1 MKLSGP
7 GLLFVWC
14 FLIADLISKLV
25 IGLFRLSISPRSS
38 FGRLYISRKIFI
50 SSRLPIC
57 WQITV
62 HSFLL
67 WLYLCVICCDFSFY
81 LSYFVFW
88 VLSLFFLMSQAK
100 GLLIL
105 CFPKKP
111 NFWFHWSFLF
121 FFLSLFYLFLLYLYY
136 FLHALAFSILFLQ
149 YHLTIKQSPC
159 SLQSTSL
166 ALSVPL
172 TSAPS
177 CYSSSHISLPHFL
190 WSFSIL
196 FWALC
201 PQLNPF
207 PTSTLTIWPHFWKT
221 KWPCQE
227 PWPLNPKELWSKSH
241 NSLCISH
248 LLLAFCPHSYI
259 CHLITRL
266 F

>member
-1 MKLSGP
+1 MIVSMCY
-7 GLLFVWC
+7 LLWFLLLPFLFC
-14 FLIADLISKLV
+14 FL
-25 IGLFRLSISPRSS
+25 GP
-38 FGRLYISRKIFI
+38 
-50 SSRLPIC
+50 
-57 WQITV
+57 
-62 HSFLL
+62 
-67 WLYLCVICCDFSFY
+67 
-81 LSYFVFW
+81 
-88 VLSLFFLMSQAK
+88 LFFLMSQAK

-221 KWPCQE
+221 MWPCQE

>member
-1 MKLSGP
+1 M
-7 GLLFVWC
+7 
-14 FLIADLISKLV
+14 
-25 IGLFRLSISPRSS
+25 
-38 FGRLYISRKIFI
+38 KIFLEI
-50 SSRLPIC
+50 YNLPKLDLGEIDNLNRPIC

-201 PQLNPF
+201 PQLNPWALTSCYSVSFQCHF
-207 PTSTLTIWPHFWKT
+207 PWELFLTP
-221 KWPCQE
+221 
-227 PWPLNPKELWSKSH
+227 PKLSY
-241 NSLCISH
+241 NH
-248 LLLAFCPHSYI
+248 LLDL
-259 CHLITRL
+259 
-266 F
+266 